1 MARQKLLIFTAVFV
15 TSFAANGQSSQF
27 IGAYGQI
34 GVGYQNASPAFSNS
48 SLSAGGQTLT
58 PNISATNAT
67 GFTGAVSAGYNF
79 QIAPQ
84 FLLGLGLDFNPIATP
99 NATATASYKGIQG
112 SYQQS
117 ASVHINN
124 SLNLFVMPA
133 IALDPSKL
141 LYGKVG
147 YSGASA
153 NGVDTDFYM
162 AGYSLGLGYKQ
173 MIKNG
178 WYGFGEFNYANYG
191 SLSRSITGTL
201 VSPTGL
207 RTPAT
212 LSSTVSASSS
222 NLLFGIGYQF

>member
-1 MARQKLLIFTAVFV
+1 MARQKLLILTALFTA
-15 TSFAANGQSSQF
+15 SFTAYGQSSQF

-34 GVGYQNASPAFSNS
+34 GVGYQSASPSFSNS

-58 PNISATNAT
+58 PSISATNAT
-67 GFTGAVSAGYNF
+67 GFTGAISAGYNF

-99 NATATASYKGIQG
+99 NATATASYKGVQG
-112 SYQQS
+112 SYSQS

-124 SLNLFVMPA
+124 SLNLFVMPGIA
-133 IALDPSKL
+133 IDPSKL

-147 YSGASA
+147 YSAASA
-153 NGVDTDFYM
+153 NGIDTDFYM

-191 SLSRSITGTL
+191 SLNRSINGTL
-201 VSPTGL
+201 VNPAGL
-207 RTPAT
+207 RVPAT

-222 NLLFGIGYQF
+222 NLLIGIGYQF

>member
-1 MARQKLLIFTAVFV
+1 MARQKLLVFTAVFV

>member
-1 MARQKLLIFTAVFV
+1 MASQKLLIFTTLFA
-15 TSFAANGQSSQF
+15 TSFAVYGQSSQF

-34 GVGYQNASPAFSNS
+34 GIGYQSASPSFSNT
-48 SLSAGGQTLT
+48 SLTSAGQTLT
-58 PNISATNAT
+58 PNISASNGT
-67 GFTGAVSAGYNF
+67 GFTGAISAGYNF
-79 QIAPQ
+79 QLAPH
-84 FLLGLGLDFNPIATP
+84 FLLGLGVDFNPIASP

-173 MIKNG
+173 IIKNG

-207 RTPAT
+207 RTAAT

-222 NLLFGIGYQF
+222 NLLIGIGYQF